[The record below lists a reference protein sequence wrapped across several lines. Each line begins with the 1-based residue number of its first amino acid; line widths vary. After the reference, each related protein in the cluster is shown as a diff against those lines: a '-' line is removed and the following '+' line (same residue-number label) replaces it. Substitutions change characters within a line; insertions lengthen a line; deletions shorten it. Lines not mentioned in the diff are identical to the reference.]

1 MPKHKIMVRE
11 TSKFI
16 VEIEAPNEQEAQD
29 IFEKDIKSHADNIT
43 RILYTEWKV
52 LKVNDKKVQDDHL
65 EDMKLDPTWDA
76 LDILK
81 GS

>member
-16 VEIEAPNEQEAQD
+16 VEIDAPTEQEAQD
-29 IFEKDIKSHADNIT
+29 MFEKNIKQSADKIT
-43 RILYTEWKV
+43 RVLFTEWKV
-52 LKVNDKKVQDDHL
+52 LKVNGRKVQEDTMDD
-65 EDMKLDPTWDA
+65 KTYPPTWDA

>member
-16 VEIEAPNEQEAQD
+16 VEIEAPDEQEAQD
-29 IFEKDIKSHADNIT
+29 IFERDIKKHADKIT
-43 RILYTEWKV
+43 RVLYTEWKV
-52 LKVNDKKVQDDHL
+52 LKVNDKKVQNDHL

>member
-16 VEIEAPNEQEAQD
+16 VEIDAPTEQEAQD
-29 IFEKDIKSHADNIT
+29 MFEKNIKQSADKIT
-43 RILYTEWKV
+43 RVLFTEWKV
-52 LKVNDKKVQDDHL
+52 LKVNDKKVQHDYL
-65 EDMKLDPTWDA
+65 EDNEIPPTWDA